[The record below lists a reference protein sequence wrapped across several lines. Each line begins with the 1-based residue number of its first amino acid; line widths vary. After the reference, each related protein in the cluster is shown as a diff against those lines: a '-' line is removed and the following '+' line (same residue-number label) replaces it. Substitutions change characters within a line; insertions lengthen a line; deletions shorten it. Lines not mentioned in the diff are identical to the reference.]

1 MTVHIHDGKTKRKV
15 RRKWNFE
22 RTAYSFMRLSGVG
35 LLFLAL
41 THTFIQ
47 LIFNDVHDLTVDKVA
62 DNWDLSSNL
71 FFWLGVKAESLFFW
85 LVSQRAMEFLLLILA
100 MSHGLNGLRNIIE
113 DYVHN
118 REAVIVIRAAI
129 LGFMLLTFLVVGFA
143 ILAFDPEL
151 ARQGLPSF
159 PRP

>member
-1 MTVHIHDGKTKRKV
+1 MAVHIHEGKTKRKV
-15 RRKWNFE
+15 RAKWNFE
-22 RTAYSFMRLSGVG
+22 RTAYSFMRLSGVA

-41 THTFIQ
+41 SHTFFQ
-47 LIFNDVHDLTVDKVA
+47 LILNDVHDLSVSKIA
-62 DNWDLSSNL
+62 DNWSR
-71 FFWLGVKAESLFFW
+71 WGR
-85 LVSQRAMEFLLLILA
+85 RASEFLLLIFA

-118 REAVIVIRAAI
+118 REAVIVIRAAL
-129 LGFMLLTFLVVGFA
+129 LGFLLLTFLVVGFA